1 MFVFN
6 RSIVASLAALAV
18 SALFVLLDTLS
29 KVGAP

>member
-18 SALFVLLDTLS
+18 SALFVLIDALS
-29 KVGAP
+29 KVGTP